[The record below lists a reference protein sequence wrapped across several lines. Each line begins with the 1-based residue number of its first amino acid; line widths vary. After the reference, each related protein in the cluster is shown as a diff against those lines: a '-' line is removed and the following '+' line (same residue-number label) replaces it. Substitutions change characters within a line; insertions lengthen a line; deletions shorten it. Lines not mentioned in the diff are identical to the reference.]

1 MGIFDRMF
9 GNKSSPQAPVAQLE
23 QAVLV
28 HLNGTDLPQS
38 VYDNNDVITLED
50 KLTASLDSTGIG
62 ELDGNEVSQ
71 TGAVI
76 YLYGSDAE
84 RLFTKIEPV
93 LRSYPLCH
101 KARVVIRQGKPGS
114 TQREVN
120 L

>member
-1 MGIFDRMF
+1 MGIFDRLF
-9 GNKSSPQAPVAQLE
+9 GSKPAPQTPATQPE
-23 QAVLV
+23 QAVLI

-38 VYDNNDVITLED
+38 VYDNNNLMTLEEQ
-50 KLTASLDSTGIG
+50 LTASIGGISVG
-62 ELDGNEVSQ
+62 ELDGNEVGP

-76 YLYGSDAE
+76 YLYGPDAE

-93 LRSYPLCH
+93 LRSYPLCQ